1 MQLGSLADRMKRLF
15 STLDRSPS
23 QVLMKMQSQAAQPSR
38 SSGRRNAV
46 AVAVGLL
53 AGGAVAAAI
62 VTQQTEKHTYPQ
74 QAAIETTTALSP
86 GTASKQAHKV
96 VNEAEPVAPPKLA
109 AAPLIGVEAQRSTLT
124 LALPLAPISVKA
136 ARPTTIQR
144 VVSIAPGDTL
154 MHVMIQSGSDR
165 STAHAA
171 ITALSKVYNPRR
183 LRPGQQLVLMFDPLV
198 EGTTPG
204 KPALTQLAFTPSV
217 EQEIQVSLNA
227 SGKFVSRIIDKPL
240 EARMHRATGT
250 IDDSLYL
257 AAKRAGMPATMIV
270 ELIRLYSFDV
280 DFQRDIQPGDRFEV
294 LYEAQ
299 YDEQGRL
306 AKYGDIHYAKLRV
319 RKTNLPLYRFAM
331 KGGDIDYFNDKGH
344 SVRKALMKTPI
355 DGARLTSR
363 FGRRKHPILGYRKM
377 HRGIDFGAPKGTPV
391 FAAGSGVVETA
402 GWNGGYGRYLRI
414 RHNGQYKTAYAH
426 LSGFRRGVKKGKR
439 VKQGQIV
446 AYVGSTG
453 RSTGAHL
460 HYEILVNGKRIN
472 PLGLKLPTGQ
482 RLKGRQLARFQ
493 GVRSVT
499 KKQFAETPAL
509 TRLAERSSKLQ
520 RQ

>member
-1 MQLGSLADRMKRLF
+1 MKRLLA
-15 STLDRSPS
+15 TLGGSPFLSPPHSPS
-23 QVLMKMQSQAAQPSR
+23 L
-38 SSGRRNAV
+38 RRNVIAV
-46 AVAVGLL
+46 TIGLL
-53 AGGAVAAAI
+53 AGGAIAAAI
-62 VTQQTEKHTYPQ
+62 VTQQTEKHSSTQ
-74 QAAIETTTALSP
+74 QAALRSP
-86 GTASKQAHKV
+86 LPV
-96 VNEAEPVAPPKLA
+96 VPGNLP
-109 AAPLIGVEAQRSTLT
+109 AAPLVNVEARPTTLA

-144 VVSIAPGDTL
+144 VVSITPGDTL
-154 MHVMIQSGSDR
+154 MAVMTRSGSDR

-171 ITALSKVYNPRR
+171 IAALSKVYNPRR
-183 LRPGQQLVLMFDPLV
+183 LRPGQELVLMYDPLAK
-198 EGTTPG
+198 GATPDN
-204 KPALTQLAFTPSV
+204 PPLTQLAFTPSV
-217 EQEIQVSLNA
+217 EQEIQVSLNEN
-227 SGKFVSRIIDKPL
+227 GKFTSKIINKPL
-240 EARMHRATGT
+240 EVRLHRASAT
-250 IDDSLYL
+250 IDNSLYL

-294 LYEAQ
+294 LYEAH
-299 YDEQGRL
+299 YDERGEL

-319 RKTNLPLYRFAM
+319 QKTDLPLYRFAM
-331 KGGDIDYFNDKGH
+331 KSGDIDYFNDKGH
-344 SVRKALMKTPI
+344 SVRKALMKTPV

-391 FAAGSGVVETA
+391 LAAGSGAVEFA
-402 GWNGGYGRYLRI
+402 GRNGGYGRYLRI

-453 RSTGAHL
+453 RSTGPHL

-482 RLKGRQLARFQ
+482 KLKGKQLARFQ
-493 GVRSVT
+493 GLRRVT

-509 TRLAERSSKLQ
+509 TRLADR